1 MNKITIKHSRI
12 DINNYEIGDSKLE
25 AIFSMYDRI
34 THNIYYKG
42 IKYDDETKT
51 LTVPRGIDIFYLEN
65 MFGEKAVVD
74 KKCDPYDNTP
84 PMKIKYL
91 PRDDVQ
97 KEALR
102 FMTGES
108 VAYRHNKDYSQL
120 SVNLNTGK
128 GKTYCSIACAT
139 LMNMRSAIITSS
151 INWLEQWKECIL
163 EYTDTTEK
171 EIYMISGSA
180 SIFRLLKKDI
190 NQYKFILA
198 SHATLKSYAE
208 KHGYDKLT
216 ELFKFMRIGIKFY
229 DEAHLHFDNMCMID
243 FHTNTYKTYYVTAT
257 PKRSNEDED
266 RIYQLYFKNIPG
278 IDLFDEDND
287 PHTNYISIK
296 YTSNPTPQEISMC
309 KNQYGLDRN
318 KYTNHVVYKDNFYK
332 MLHILLDIV
341 LNSNGKTLMYIGT
354 NDAIMVVYN
363 WIISNYPELY
373 NNVGIYTSTITTNKE
388 EQLDK
393 KLILSTT
400 KSCGAAMDIK
410 GLKNTMV
417 LAEPFKSEVLARQ
430 TLGRTRDNNTN
441 YFEIVDTGFYYINKY
456 YNYKKPIF
464 EKYALSCREIVLKDK
479 ELNMR
484 AESVIN
490 KRISMFVKPLF
501 IIRPQIKPL
510 FKPREEL
517 KPLFIKR
524 CNY

>member
-1 MNKITIKHSRI
+1 MNKIIVKHSRI

-25 AIFSMYDRI
+25 GIFTLYDRI
-34 THNIYYKG
+34 AHKIYYKG
-42 IKYDDETKT
+42 IKYDNETKT

-74 KKCDPYDNTP
+74 KKCDPFDHTP

-97 KEALR
+97 KEALK

-108 VAYRHNKDYSQL
+108 VNYRSNKDCSQL
-120 SVNLNTGK
+120 SINLNTGK

-151 INWLEQWKECIL
+151 LNWLEQWKECIL

-229 DEAHLHFDNMCMID
+229 DEAHLHFDNICMID

-257 PKRSNEDED
+257 PKRSDEDED
-266 RIYQLYFKNIPG
+266 RIYQLYFKNVPG

-287 PHTNYISIK
+287 PHTNYVAIK
-296 YTSNPTPQEISMC
+296 YTSNPTPQEMSMC
-309 KNQYGLDRN
+309 KNHYGLDRN
-318 KYTNHVVYKDNFYK
+318 KYTNYVVCKDNFYK
-332 MLHILLDIV
+332 ILHILLDIV
-341 LNSNGKTLMYIGT
+341 LNSDGKTLIYIGT

-363 WIISNYPELY
+363 WIIMNYPELY
-373 NNVGIYTSTITTNKE
+373 NNVGIYTSVITVNKE
-388 EQLDK
+388 EQLNK

-430 TLGRTRDNNTN
+430 TLGRTRDDNTN
-441 YFEIVDTGFYYINKY
+441 YFEIVDTGFYYMNKY

-479 ELNMR
+479 ELDIR
-484 AESVIN
+484 FESIMN
-490 KRISMFVKPLF
+490 KRMSLFVRPLF
-501 IIRPQIKPL
+501 ISRPQMKPL
-510 FKPREEL
+510 FKQRDDI
-517 KPLFIKR
+517 KPLFIKKM
-524 CNY
+524 